1 MAKYRITSIPGSLP
15 KAQDGKTFKNWVP
28 KEEGQQV
35 DQPVTGIQQPSYW
48 NDMLSPVVR
57 GEQCPPGKFPYNGT
71 CVTESEYMAL
81 VKQETE
87 LEDAQTAREKKARD
101 EAFVQARVNVYESL
115 GKEQQNQFK
124 NDVDTYYD
132 KFKKSKKSDKIEPF
146 ERISL
151 SDLDP
156 AREKE
161 LQSEYLINKNSE
173 TGYAELYPKSIVFDR
188 IIHNGFQ
195 ANQFKNYWGLDPKQV
210 KEQVGDLMTAADAQY
225 DATVTQKILKKALDE
240 GKSPEEIIAGLPST
254 LGTKSGLKTKFEKPI
269 QKLINDG
276 FKQTGDAIVESIPN
290 VDRDKIYGKDSDIF
304 LESRDPQTAW
314 ENKYY
319 NPKIDLGAYLNYHG
333 KKIEEG
339 DKAYKSW
346 MNEHGQNPNQ
356 DLRFAKD
363 DAMANQRNANA
374 EINRMVTNVLA
385 NKAWKKEHGK
395 SKKFD
400 QAAVNYMSNLAG
412 NEIKDVYRQAL
423 NNASLSTKDKLKFLK
438 EFETNPNSAVESLLN
453 TKVGKGKK
461 TYANML
467 SENIDNAYMSELTRP
482 QLKQGTSNNENTTA
496 SKIMDV
502 LHHPFDAAYF
512 AMDPRREM
520 WGDYNQS
527 YDTRMDIG
535 KRTGADTG
543 LMPND
548 NPLAIVRDYTLLQ
561 ALNPFKIGFNLNK
574 GMHEGRLLGAIAD
587 ELIDIGTKK
596 GIVKGFNALGNL
608 GKAGNIAAGTNLLGT
623 GTKGVGLAKNL
634 KKGAGALWSGFNNP
648 AMNVG
653 YLLETPEN
661 ISNAYSDLKQ
671 GNYGSAALNTAYA
684 GFGAAP
690 ILSGLKTLKSLRT
703 PGTVLTNPNLNTQY
717 TGMYNAATP
726 GSGIGIGNPS
736 LNTAQPVFQ
745 SLTNPVN
752 KLTKGLGF
760 GEFSVLK
767 QNPNIPVTP
776 MPYNKALQKDGGL
789 VKAQIGRFIQS
800 GKDISRLLKPT
811 NEFRKTL
818 SGLEN
823 MGDLPNVA
831 PVLNKIAKPPIVKPV
846 THNVTLDKLKDDVSN
861 YSNPGGTSL
870 IQHGEETHKGLPW
883 VWIDPEDHIN
893 LGPEEFGKMEWFK
906 DAMKDASK
914 DINRGLSYN
923 NLYNND
929 TFDNVGDFD
938 FKDFSGGWLARQN
951 LLNMAS
957 TPQKKLNKN
966 DFYTEAE
973 LINLVNK
980 QSEWQAARN
989 AFDDME
995 PEDPGMVIFN
1005 ALSGDNS
1012 REELFSSLFPNA
1024 AMPNFRSKFTTP
1036 SQEALLQQSL
1046 PWQYSVK
1053 NQGLLNPINLKT
1065 INATEDRLPKT
1076 YQDLLKASKDNYF
1089 ARAPAEHVVGEMRGV
1104 LGLKAEEVDNASPE
1118 QLEKWRQQIV
1128 KKMNKQKIDRWNKDL
1143 AIPYKGKD
1151 AYKQISDVPGYKNKK
1166 GGIVTSLTRKE
1177 IDQYIKDGYIIEDE

>member
-28 KEEGQQV
+28 KQEGEQV
-35 DQPVTGIQQPSYW
+35 NQPVTGIQQPSYW

-57 GEQCPPGKFPYNGT
+57 GEQCPPGKVPFNGV
-71 CVTESEYMAL
+71 CVTETEYLAL
-81 VKQETE
+81 AKERDA
-87 LEDAQTAREKKARD
+87 LEDVQTAKEKKARD

-124 NDVDTYYD
+124 NDVDTYYNT
-132 KFKKSKKSDKIEPF
+132 FKKSKKSDKIEPF
-146 ERISL
+146 ERISI
-151 SDLDP
+151 SDLNP
-156 AREKE
+156 EREKE
-161 LQSEYLINKNSE
+161 LQSEYLINKNPE

-188 IIHNGFQ
+188 IINNGFQ
-195 ANQFKNYWGLDPKQV
+195 ADQFKNYWGLDPKQV
-210 KEQVGDLMTAADAQY
+210 KEQLGDLMTAANAQY

-254 LGTKSGLKTKFEKPI
+254 LGTKSGLKTKFEKPT
-269 QKLINDG
+269 QKIINDA
-276 FKQTGDAIVESIPN
+276 FKQTGDALLESMPN
-290 VDRDKIYGKDSDIF
+290 VDRDQIYGKDSDIF

-314 ENKYY
+314 ENRYY
-319 NPKIDLGAYLNYHG
+319 NPKVDLGAYLNYHG

-346 MNEHGQNPNQ
+346 MDEHGQNPNQ

-363 DAMANQRNANA
+363 DAMANQRDANA
-374 EINRMVTNVLA
+374 ERNRMVTNVLA
-385 NKAWKKEHGK
+385 NKAWKEEHGK
-395 SKKFD
+395 SKEFD
-400 QAAVNYMSNLAG
+400 QAAGRYINNLAG
-412 NEIKDVYRQAL
+412 NEIKDVYRKAL
-423 NNASLSTKDKLKFLK
+423 NDASLSTKDKLKFLK
-438 EFETNPNSAVESLLN
+438 EFETNPNVAVESLLN

-467 SENIDNAYMSELTRP
+467 SENIDNAYMSELNQNKDQIR
-482 QLKQGTSNNENTTA
+482 QGSSFNENTTA

-543 LMPND
+543 MMPSD
-548 NPLAIVRDYTLLQ
+548 NPLAIIRDYTPLQ

-574 GMHEGRLLGAIAD
+574 GANEGRLLGAVAD
-587 ELIDIGTKK
+587 ELVDIGTKK
-596 GIVKGFNALGNL
+596 SFVKGFNALGNL
-608 GKAGNIAAGTNLLGT
+608 GKAGNMAAGTNLLGA

-634 KKGAGALWSGFNNP
+634 KKGAGALLSGLNNP
-648 AMNVG
+648 AMNLG

-661 ISNAYSDLKQ
+661 ISNAYTDLKQ

-690 ILSGLKTLKSLRT
+690 VLAGLKTLKSLRT

-736 LNTAQPVFQ
+736 LNTALPVFQ
-745 SLTNPVN
+745 SVTNPVN
-752 KLTKGLGF
+752 RLTKGLGL

-776 MPYNKALQKDGGL
+776 MSYNKALHKDGGL
-789 VKAQIGRFIQS
+789 VKAQMGKNFIQS
-800 GKDISRLLKPT
+800 GKDIARLLKPT

-823 MGDLPNVA
+823 MHSLPNVT
-831 PVLNKIAKPPIVKPV
+831 PVLNKVAKLPIVKPV
-846 THNVTLDKLKDDVSN
+846 PHNVELDRLKDDITN

-870 IQHGEETHKGLPW
+870 IQYGDETHKGLPW
-883 VWIDPEDHIN
+883 YNIDPADYSN
-893 LGPEEFGKMEWFK
+893 LDSQKEGI
-906 DAMKDASK
+906 KDAS
-914 DINRGLSYN
+914 DAINRGLSYN

-938 FKDFSGGWLARQN
+938 FKDFSKGWLARQN

-995 PEDPGMVIFN
+995 PEDPGMAIFS

-1046 PWQYSVK
+1046 PWQYSIK
-1053 NQGLLNPINLKT
+1053 NQGLLNPVNLKN

-1076 YQDLLKASKDNYF
+1076 YQDLLKAQKDNYF
-1089 ARAPAEHVVGEMRGV
+1089 ARAPAKDVVMEMRGS
-1104 LGLKAEEVDNASPE
+1104 LGLKMEDTQNATPE
-1118 QLEKWRQQIV
+1118 QFEKWRQEIV
-1128 KKMNKQKIDRWNKDL
+1128 KKMNKQKIDRWNKDI

-1151 AYKQISDVPGYKNKK
+1151 AYKQITDVPGYKNKN
-1166 GGIVTSLTRKE
+1166 GGVVTSLTRKE